1 MKKLAGFLLAAIL
14 LCTCMS
20 GLAEAVTPRLEA
32 QTVRLNDGTMDLV
45 VYASTNENL
54 QPTDFSVMMGTTQV
68 PVTAVSS
75 LQRSGMH
82 TTWLL
87 VMDTYNSDGRE
98 TMKVLASEL
107 VNLMDENDNAAIMPT
122 GTSVQEIHLTQD
134 KAEMLAAI
142 NGIQKND
149 DNTLNATISAALDY
163 LANSQDTLERTC
175 LVILSSD
182 KTEGSGETYAE
193 LARKAEASR
202 TTVYTASLN
211 ASAASTENVNE
222 FSAIARTGHGSQ
234 AFELFGFDNYEEDA
248 REIAQSM
255 ASREQSFRV
264 LSVNLTDMAD
274 VNQTVT
280 VSMMDGSM
288 QLSTSLT
295 LTAEEQSQLGSASS
309 SGPEATLEPDT
320 ISVTGEEDGNISN
333 DAEDET
339 VGADE
344 ATVQGLLEEYGVYIG
359 VGAAVVLIVV
369 IVLIRAA
376 RRKKR
381 DQEEPEIQHIRG
393 AFRSTLNR
401 EESENSAPLEMKD
414 EPPRKEEKSSPS
426 PLSSTEGILLRLEKV
441 DGDEVYEGK
450 LINTLI
456 VGRTRGKSDIVI
468 PGDAKISGAHVEF
481 SLRKGVL
488 YVSDYQSKNGTK
500 LNDTPVVAPT
510 LVHIND
516 VLTIGLTRLRI
527 KW

>member
-1 MKKLAGFLLAAIL
+1 MKKFAGIILTAIL
-14 LCTCMS
+14 LCVCMS
-20 GLAEAVTPRLEA
+20 GLAETVTPRLEA
-32 QTVRLNDGTMDLV
+32 QTIRFEDGMMDLV

-54 QPTDFSVMMGTTQV
+54 QPTDFTVMLGTTQV

-75 LQRSGMH
+75 LQRSGVH

-107 VNLMDENDNAAIMPT
+107 INLIDENDNVAIMPT
-122 GTSVQEIHLTQD
+122 GTSVQDIRLTRN

-163 LANSQDTLERTC
+163 LSSSQDTLERTC
-175 LVILSSD
+175 LVVLSSD
-182 KTEGSGETYAE
+182 KTEGLGETYAE

-234 AFELFGFDNYEEDA
+234 AFELFGFENYENDA
-248 REIAQSM
+248 RKIAQSM
-255 ASREQSFRV
+255 VSRMQSFRV
-264 LSVNLTDMAD
+264 LRIELTDVED
-274 VNQTVT
+274 SNQTVT
-280 VSMMDGSM
+280 VSMLDGTM
-288 QLSTSLT
+288 QLSTSLK
-295 LTAEEQSQLGSASS
+295 LTAEEQSQVGRKNASD
-309 SGPEATLEPDT
+309 PEATLEPSAV
-320 ISVTGEEDGNISN
+320 SVAGEEEGNINNNS
-333 DAEDET
+333 EDET
-339 VGADE
+339 GNTDE
-344 ATVQGLLEEYGVYIG
+344 ADVLSLLKKYGVYIG
-359 VGAAVVLIVV
+359 VGVVAMLIVV
-369 IVLIRAA
+369 VMLIRAA

-381 DQEEPEIQHIRG
+381 EREDSGESVSLEILPEQP
-393 AFRSTLNR
+393 F
-401 EESENSAPLEMKD
+401 
-414 EPPRKEEKSSPS
+414 SSP
-426 PLSSTEGILLRLEKV
+426 EGILLRLEKM

-456 VGRTRGKSDIVI
+456 VGRTQGKSDVVI
-468 PGDAKISGAHVEF
+468 PGDAKISGAHAEF

-500 LNDTPVVAPT
+500 LNDKPVVAPT